1 MHEEQRA
8 RTCGHVAGNKH
19 ILSFPHVAIICLDRF
34 ANKKYNTF
42 QRDKNIPPMPMN
54 TSEKSRGGSRKE
66 MSNPLNLKKK
76 GEEQLQQT

>member
-54 TSEKSRGGSRKE
+54 TSEKSR
-66 MSNPLNLKKK
+66 NPLNLLKK

>member
-1 MHEEQRA
+1 MHKEQKA
-8 RTCGHVAGNKH
+8 RTCGHFAGNKH

-66 MSNPLNLKKK
+66 IDNSSNLLKKRK
-76 GEEQLQQT
+76 EVLQ